1 MAKFEIKPS
10 QMQVRGSKPVNVTNL
25 AVNVGFAQQLGSN
38 ISAAGREFEKIKK
51 DQKLIEDQNRFYEL
65 IGSQQKV
72 IDSTLYEA
80 SQMTNLEL
88 AEETLSKAY
97 DLDVSGEN
105 RQVQSLVNTYINK
118 EKLRNQSSLY
128 KSVMSK
134 AAEQNKQAD
143 IDFLNRNLLDR
154 TNTDASIRATGD
166 KNFLDWGND
175 RVQLSKYGQKDLN
188 KLLSEYEYLKQE
200 TITNL
205 GIKTDP
211 LAVMLSEKELVEQF
225 GPQKGK
231 IYLERAQNAF
241 VSAAN
246 EELLANDKEVNE
258 RVFEQVTTFT
268 ELGNRIIDDENRPSI
283 DELHDIKDSGK
294 INTTQYNTLLDL
306 YINPDKVSDEDFI
319 NRINNQIVIA
329 DNVNEL
335 DDLEKTFK
343 SSREFLE
350 NTNIKDTATL
360 SKLIKTFKD
369 DPTKH
374 DQYKDFYKK
383 LRINLGDMEGLS
395 QFFGSG
401 GISTNDKEMTQDA
414 LSRFNRYVTSDGM
427 SPENAYL
434 KVISKIGNEKMPDLF
449 SPNLRPLNFDIT
461 NLATAIGKEPD
472 NYFKNINND
481 LAQQFKKGKIT
492 RSEFLED
499 IARVDLLKDVYEV
512 RKRVGGEEFAV
523 AKSERKAFNFFE
535 FFNQEQ
541 AK

>member
-166 KNFLDWGND
+166 KNFLDWCND

-188 KLLSEYEYLKQE
+188 KLLSEY
-200 TITNL
+200 
-205 GIKTDP
+205 
-211 LAVMLSEKELVEQF
+211 
-225 GPQKGK
+225 
-231 IYLERAQNAF
+231 
-241 VSAAN
+241 
-246 EELLANDKEVNE
+246 
-258 RVFEQVTTFT
+258 
-268 ELGNRIIDDENRPSI
+268 
-283 DELHDIKDSGK
+283 
-294 INTTQYNTLLDL
+294 
-306 YINPDKVSDEDFI
+306 
-319 NRINNQIVIA
+319 
-329 DNVNEL
+329 
-335 DDLEKTFK
+335 
-343 SSREFLE
+343 
-350 NTNIKDTATL
+350 
-360 SKLIKTFKD
+360 
-369 DPTKH
+369 
-374 DQYKDFYKK
+374 
-383 LRINLGDMEGLS
+383 
-395 QFFGSG
+395 
-401 GISTNDKEMTQDA
+401 
-414 LSRFNRYVTSDGM
+414 
-427 SPENAYL
+427 
-434 KVISKIGNEKMPDLF
+434 
-449 SPNLRPLNFDIT
+449 
-461 NLATAIGKEPD
+461 
-472 NYFKNINND
+472 
-481 LAQQFKKGKIT
+481 
-492 RSEFLED
+492 
-499 IARVDLLKDVYEV
+499 
-512 RKRVGGEEFAV
+512 
-523 AKSERKAFNFFE
+523 
-535 FFNQEQ
+535 
-541 AK
+541 

>member
-1 MAKFEIKPS
+1 
-10 QMQVRGSKPVNVTNL
+10 MQVRGSKPVNVTNL

-80 SQMTNLEL
+80 SQITNLEL

-294 INTTQYNTLLDL
+294 INTTQYNALLDL
-306 YINPDKVSDEDFI
+306 YINPDKVSLALDTVEPG
-319 NRINNQIVIA
+319 VITWNDIIPGA
-329 DNVNEL
+329 TMVW
-335 DDLEKTFK
+335 TP
-343 SSREFLE
+343 
-350 NTNIKDTATL
+350 IK
-360 SKLIKTFKD
+360 
-369 DPTKH
+369 P
-374 DQYKDFYKK
+374 Y
-383 LRINLGDMEGLS
+383 
-395 QFFGSG
+395 
-401 GISTNDKEMTQDA
+401 
-414 LSRFNRYVTSDGM
+414 
-427 SPENAYL
+427 
-434 KVISKIGNEKMPDLF
+434 
-449 SPNLRPLNFDIT
+449 
-461 NLATAIGKEPD
+461 
-472 NYFKNINND
+472 
-481 LAQQFKKGKIT
+481 
-492 RSEFLED
+492 
-499 IARVDLLKDVYEV
+499 
-512 RKRVGGEEFAV
+512 
-523 AKSERKAFNFFE
+523 
-535 FFNQEQ
+535 
-541 AK
+541 